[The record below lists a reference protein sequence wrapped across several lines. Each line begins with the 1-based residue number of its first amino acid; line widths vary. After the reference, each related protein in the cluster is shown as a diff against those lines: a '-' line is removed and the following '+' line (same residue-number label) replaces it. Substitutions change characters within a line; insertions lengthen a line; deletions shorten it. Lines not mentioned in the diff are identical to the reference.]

1 MRSFFTSSQGIFAFL
16 SLACVFALA
25 SCEAPAPPQS
35 VDDSVCRNL
44 LVPQCASIEISPSI
58 IAACQN
64 LLAQKVAYAERCT
77 GPGIY
82 ASLPD
87 EEAFVDSCVGI
98 ATAPGVTL
106 TAADI
111 DSCSNQLPTASCLG
125 GGVFPSCLGYQGD
138 LLFPEHDKKGSLTTG
153 SACFANVQC
162 ASGYCDH
169 YFGNNCGICKRPRN
183 LGESCT
189 EETDVCAEGGCYDG
203 ICEPGG
209 KKLGEECTTHG
220 IECQPD
226 LYCGLS
232 DASQSHPVCIAKA
245 DLGSPCDNAKWCLD
259 RLVCIDGICKEYAPD
274 GASCSIDGEC
284 ASYYCKANVCTAKPT
299 GLVEGQDCSI
309 GYCRA
314 DLLCPD
320 NHICTPL
327 TYLTEGEAC
336 AEATYVEFRCAA
348 GLYCRAACVNGVC
361 ESSGTCAHM
370 PLPGEHCTRYSQCAH
385 GARCVGFD
393 PLDVNKGVCEKLGTE
408 GEACPCAEQLV
419 CVDEVCRAYGACQ

>member
-25 SCEAPAPPQS
+25 SCEAPAPPQN

-44 LVPQCASIEISPSI
+44 LVPQCASVEISPSI
-58 IAACQN
+58 EMACQE
-64 LLAQKVAYAERCT
+64 LYAQKVAYAERCT
-77 GPGIY
+77 GPGLY
-82 ASLPD
+82 AGLPD
-87 EEAFVDSCVGI
+87 EQAFVDSCIGI

-125 GGVFPSCLGYQGD
+125 GGVFPSCVGYQGD

-169 YFGNNCGICKRPRN
+169 SVVDDCGICKNARN
-183 LGESCT
+183 LGESCI
-189 EETDVCAEGGCYDG
+189 ESTDVCTEGGCENG

-220 IECQPD
+220 IECQVP
-226 LYCGLS
+226 LYCNEDPVQTLFVCTAKS
-232 DASQSHPVCIAKA
+232 DV
-245 DLGSPCDNAKWCLD
+245 GGPCNAQRPCLD
-259 RLVCIDGICKEYAPD
+259 GLGCIDGICKEYAPD
-274 GASCSIDGEC
+274 GASCAIDGEC

-299 GLVEGQDCSI
+299 GLVEGQDCSV
-309 GYCRA
+309 GSCRA

-320 NHICTPL
+320 NHICTAPI
-327 TYLTEGEAC
+327 YLGDGDAC
-336 AEATYVEFRCAA
+336 TAINYPTVMCAA
-348 GLYCRAACVNGVC
+348 GLYCRVVCVKGMC
-361 ESSGTCAHM
+361 EPSGTCAHM
-370 PLPGEHCTRYSQCAH
+370 PLPGEHCNRYSQCAH
-385 GARCVGFD
+385 GAHCVGFD
-393 PLDVNKGVCEKLGTE
+393 PLDINKGVCEKLGTE